1 MKGLKLAASASLVFG
16 LAISAADAHPRLF
29 PHNHHVVVKKEVV
42 VKPTPVRNLVAYSI
56 GAAFD
61 VLPANHVRIV
71 HQGRNYYF
79 HDGVYFQR
87 KGGRYVVVKPVSGV
101 RITTLPRG
109 YTTVR
114 VDGRTL
120 YKFNNVTYRRVN
132 NYYIVV

>member
-1 MKGLKLAASASLVFG
+1 MNGLKIAASLGLVLG
-16 LAISAADAHPRLF
+16 LAVSSAEAHPRLF
-29 PHNHHVVVKKEVV
+29 SHNHHVVVKKEVV
-42 VKPTPVRNLVAYSI
+42 TRPAPVRTAVAYTI

-61 VLPANHVRIV
+61 TLPANHVRVV
-71 HQGRNYYF
+71 HSGRNYYF

-87 KGGRYVVVKPVSGV
+87 NGSRYVVVKPVSGI

-132 NYYIVV
+132 NYYVVV